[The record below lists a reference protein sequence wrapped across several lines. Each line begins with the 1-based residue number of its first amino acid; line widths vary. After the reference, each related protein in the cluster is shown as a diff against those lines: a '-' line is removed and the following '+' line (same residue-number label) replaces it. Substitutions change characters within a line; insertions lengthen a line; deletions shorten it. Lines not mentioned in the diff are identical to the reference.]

1 MSIELNQIDKDL
13 LDDLVTCIGRIAAE
27 MFNDPKTQE
36 EFKQW
41 KEKKVN

>member
-1 MSIELNQIDKDL
+1 MSIELDQIDKDL
-13 LDDLVTCIGRIAAE
+13 LNDLAACIGRIAAE
-27 MFNDPKTQE
+27 LFTDPKTQE